1 MRTVK
6 KIESSEELIKEQDNA
21 QRRVRNIQ
29 VELYERG
36 QVEHEFHSPVMCS
49 VYMEVTPGAAT
60 KILTSYNGGTG
71 FEATNRSMSRVKA
84 AQIERDMSKGL
95 FLGYISTIIFDD
107 KGVLMDGQTRLK
119 AVMDSKQAQHM
130 HVIMGVPREGM
141 LKVDIGRKRTSADRF
156 RLAGMLGR
164 CTNTQA
170 SWYERI
176 ARFSCAAGFP
186 SGKARTPF
194 RRVKSY
200 IPDEEIDLEF
210 GRLKEPIRYMVA
222 NLADNKALKKL
233 PVLVAIAQW
242 WVEYDDCGCSQEAMA
257 EKFYQELISG
267 TRPTGIWAPGDP
279 LFTLREH
286 LLKLDW
292 QTLGHSRVSQYR
304 MVYGWTIHC
313 INKYIDC
320 AVLNRL
326 TKRSCSYNLI
336 LNSDVPFK

>member
-1 MRTVK
+1 MSTVK
-6 KIESSEELIKEQDNA
+6 KIESPEGLIREQDNA

-29 VELYERG
+29 AELYERG
-36 QVEHEFHSPVMCS
+36 EVKHEFHSPVMCS

-71 FEATNRSMSRVKA
+71 FEATNRSMSKVKA
-84 AQIERDMSKGL
+84 AQIGKDMENGL

-107 KGVLMDGQTRLK
+107 KGVLMDGQTRLR
-119 AVMDSKQAQHM
+119 AVMDSKQAQRM

-156 RLAGMLGR
+156 RLAGMLGK

-170 SWYERI
+170 SWYERL
-176 ARFSCAAGFP
+176 ARFSCAAGKP
-186 SGKARTPF
+186 NGKARTPF
-194 RRVKSY
+194 NRVKTY
-200 IPDEEIDLEF
+200 IPDEEIDREF
-210 GRLKEPIRYMVA
+210 GRLKEPIRYMVD
-222 NLADNKALKKL
+222 NLADNKALRKL

-242 WVEYDDCGCSQEAMA
+242 WVECDDCGGSQKAMA
-257 EKFYQELISG
+257 EQFYQELISG
-267 TRPTGIWAPGDP
+267 TRTTGIWQPGDP
-279 LFTLREH
+279 IFTLREH

-292 QTLGHSRVSQYR
+292 QKLGHNLVSQYR
-304 MVYGWTIHC
+304 MTYGWTIHC

-326 TKRSCSYNLI
+326 TKRSCSNNLI
-336 LNSDVPFK
+336 LSSDVPFG